1 MEDMNFI
8 PPDYPSYLSDFEMER
23 LRKRNAIDYSLQMGK
38 TYKEI
43 SATLNVS
50 PQTIAKVSK
59 MLRGG
64 DTDV

>member
-23 LRKRNAIDYSLQMGK
+23 LRKRNSIAYSLQMGK

>member
-1 MEDMNFI
+1 MEDMNFV
-8 PPDYPSYLSDFEMER
+8 PPDYSSYLSDFEMER
-23 LRKRNAIDYSLQMGK
+23 LRKRNAIAYSLQMGK

-64 DTDV
+64 DSDV

>member
-8 PPDYPSYLSDFEMER
+8 PPDYSSYLSDFEMER
-23 LRKRNAIDYSLQMGK
+23 LRKRNAIAYSLQTGK

-64 DTDV
+64 D

>member
-1 MEDMNFI
+1 MEDMSFI
-8 PPDYPSYLSDFEMER
+8 PPDYSSYLSDFEVER
-23 LRKRNAIDYSLQMGK
+23 LRKRNAIAYSLQMGK
-38 TYKEI
+38 TYNEI
-43 SATLNVS
+43 SAALNVS

>member
-1 MEDMNFI
+1 MEDLNFI
-8 PPDYPSYLSDFEMER
+8 PPDYSSYLSDFEMER
-23 LRKRNAIDYSLQMGK
+23 LRKSNAVAYSLQMGK

-59 MLRGG
+59 MHRGG
-64 DTDV
+64 DSDV